1 MSNVDRKLQYK
12 YPPAMRTVHW
22 MRALVVIVALT
33 IGLIMVNLPEE
44 SIFQFDYLYP
54 THKQLGIVAFILATV
69 QLMLHR
75 MNVTPSLPQGLP
87 RWERVL
93 SKAVH
98 RLLYALLILVP
109 VMGYCMSSSFTQSD
123 GVPFLFFHVPELLP
137 KNDDLF
143 RVFQAAHRYLSY
155 AFAAAIGLHVLGTLK
170 HRYLDADKAN
180 DVLPRML

>member
-1 MSNVDRKLQYK
+1 MSNVQTRAQYK
-12 YPPAMRTVHW
+12 YPLSMRSVHW
-22 MRALVVIVALT
+22 VRALVVIAALT
-33 IGLIMVNLPEE
+33 IGLVMVNLPED

-54 THKQLGIVAFILATV
+54 THKQLGVFAFILAIV

-75 MNVTPSLPQGLP
+75 MNVTPSLPPGLP
-87 RWERVL
+87 KWERVL

-109 VMGYCMSSSFTQSD
+109 VLGYSMSSSFTQSD
-123 GVPFLFFHVPELLP
+123 GVPFLFFHLPELLP

-155 AFAAAIGLHVLGTLK
+155 AFAAAIALHVVGTLK

-180 DVLPRML
+180 DVLPRMV